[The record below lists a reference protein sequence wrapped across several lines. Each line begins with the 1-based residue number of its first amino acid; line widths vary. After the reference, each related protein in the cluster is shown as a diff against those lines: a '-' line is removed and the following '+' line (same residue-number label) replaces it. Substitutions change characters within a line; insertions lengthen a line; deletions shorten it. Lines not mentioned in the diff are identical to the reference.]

1 MSSSEAPLLENA
13 TRDLAAFASRIKFE
27 DIPAAAVGRMKDC
40 VLDSVGCCLHGVTLP
55 WTRKVQEMVLAEG
68 AAPVASLFGGGGKTS
83 VSQAVL
89 VNGTAG
95 HAFELDDIHKESI
108 VHPGSLAMPVAV
120 ALAEAAGGASG
131 RDLITAMVAG
141 YEVGTRVGNAATM
154 NLFLRGFHPQG
165 TSGAFVAAATAGRML
180 NLPPEQMQHALGIV
194 GSQAGGLMA
203 AQEGAMVKRFHS
215 GRAAQSGV
223 YSALLAKRG
232 FTGIANVLEAPY
244 GGYLST
250 HSDKPVPAKLTAGL
264 GTVWETVNVG
274 YKPHASVTSIH
285 TALDALAGLMREN
298 HLAAD
303 GIARVDTGLSHM
315 THVHCAWKYEAQG
328 VTAAQMNLYYGLA
341 VTALDGAAFVEQYRE
356 DRLRDPRIFDFI
368 GRISARV
375 DPEIEAMGPAFRHA
389 ARVKVE
395 TRDGRVFAREIL
407 HRRGSPENPLAPGDI
422 EHKFR
427 NVARG
432 CLAPRRIERVIEIC
446 KALDRQSDTRE
457 LIGILAAPAGQ
468 E

>member
-1 MSSSEAPLLENA
+1 VSTVQPPLLENA
-13 TRDLAAFASRIKFE
+13 TRDLAAFASRLRFE
-27 DIPAAAVGRMKDC
+27 DIPAPVVERMKDC
-40 VLDSVGCCLHGVTLP
+40 ALDSIGCCLHGVTLP

-68 AAPVASLFGGGGKTS
+68 AAPAASIFGGGGRTS

-89 VNGTAG
+89 VNATAG

-108 VHPGSLAMPVAV
+108 VHPGSLALPVAV
-120 ALAEAAGGASG
+120 ALAEAAGGVSG

-154 NLFLRGFHPQG
+154 SLFLRGFHPQG

-180 NLPPEQMQHALGIV
+180 GLNPGEMQHALGIV

-203 AQEGAMVKRFHS
+203 AQEGAMVKRFHC

-223 YSALLAKRG
+223 YSALLARRG
-232 FTGIANVLEAPY
+232 FTGITNVLEAPY
-244 GGYLST
+244 GGFLSSL
-250 HSDKPVPAKLTAGL
+250 SDKPVPAKLTAGL
-264 GTVWETVNVG
+264 GAVWETANVG

-285 TALDALAGLMREN
+285 TALDALADLMREN
-298 HLAAD
+298 KLGAND
-303 GIARVDTGLSHM
+303 IARVDAGLSHM

-341 VTALDGAAFVEQYRE
+341 VIALDGAAFVDQYRE
-356 DRLRDPRIFDFI
+356 DRLRDPRILDFI
-368 GRISARV
+368 GRIHARV

-389 ARVKVE
+389 ARLKVE
-395 TRDGRVFAREIL
+395 TRDRRSHTREIL
-407 HRRGSPENPLAPGDI
+407 HRRGSPENPLKPGDI
-422 EHKFR
+422 EYKFR

-432 CLAPRRIERVIEIC
+432 CLASTRLERVIEIC
-446 KALDRQSDTRE
+446 KTLDRQANTHE
-457 LIGILAAPAGQ
+457 LTGILAAPAGQ